1 MARVSRSI
9 ITGAV
14 RWVRSGAFRQGFLHA
29 TAIQRR
35 GNIASMLVVQRCARI
50 STQSRCTVADSNGKQ
65 EHRLHIGPPPPQKSQ
80 PSALKLSPGKMV
92 GNGAGTRKG
101 RVQPQYSVEAGS
113 AKTWGVLVLCVLF
126 GSWSLRWQQRVR
138 RTHYHLLAWEDRV
151 CAYSAPGAKAN
162 MAAKVS
168 AGQVVGHLPDG

>member
-1 MARVSRSI
+1 
-9 ITGAV
+9 
-14 RWVRSGAFRQGFLHA
+14 
-29 TAIQRR
+29 
-35 GNIASMLVVQRCARI
+35 
-50 STQSRCTVADSNGKQ
+50 
-65 EHRLHIGPPPPQKSQ
+65 
-80 PSALKLSPGKMV
+80 MV

-151 CAYSAPGAKAN
+151 CAYSAQGLRLTWPPKYLLVKLLAICQTGE
-162 MAAKVS
+162 S
-168 AGQVVGHLPDG
+168 GGFRC